1 MAPDPLGMP
10 GEADMTMKDS
20 QKKSYST
27 KGSKIAVALSALSF
41 VIYLINM
48 VAGKANIIYELNL
61 FQIGPIAEFLILLF
75 SSTTFIAAALL
86 QEAAWKSTNE
96 PHTQ

>member
-1 MAPDPLGMP
+1 
-10 GEADMTMKDS
+10 
-20 QKKSYST
+20 
-27 KGSKIAVALSALSF
+27 
-41 VIYLINM
+41 M

-86 QEAAWKSTNE
+86 QEAAWKSTHE

>member
-1 MAPDPLGMP
+1 MAPDPVGMP
-10 GEADMTMKDS
+10 GEADKTMTDS

-48 VAGKANIIYELNL
+48 IAGKANIIYELNL
-61 FQIGPIAEFLILLF
+61 FQIGPVAEFLILLF
-75 SSTTFIAAALL
+75 SSTTFIIAALL
-86 QEAAWKSTNE
+86 QEAAWKSTLE
-96 PHTQ
+96 PHTK